1 LLGLISVVLAAVLA
15 LVACRA
21 TGETDTN
28 PVGAMGKIAQLL
40 FAVLA
45 PGNVRTNLLT
55 ASIAAN
61 AASSSADLLTD
72 LKAGYL
78 LGANPRKQFLAQ
90 FIGVFFGTVAIVP
103 AWYLM
108 APTAE
113 VLESYNPPA
122 TNMWKAVAE
131 LLTKGID
138 QLPRTAVWGIAIGG
152 LLGMALPIVDRL
164 LPKSV
169 RPYLPSA
176 MGLGLG
182 WVVPFANSFAF
193 AIGAIIAWVWEKLHK
208 KTAEAFVVP
217 IASGMVAGESM
228 MAAILAM
235 YSTVASMWAPPPPK

>member
-1 LLGLISVVLAAVLA
+1 
-15 LVACRA
+15 
-21 TGETDTN
+21 
-28 PVGAMGKIAQLL
+28 MGKIAQLV

-45 PGNVRTNLLT
+45 PHNVRTNLLT

-61 AASSSADLLTD
+61 SASSSADLLTD

-90 FIGVFFGTVAIVP
+90 FIGVFFGTVSIVP
-103 AWYLM
+103 AWYLL
-108 APTAE
+108 APDAAT
-113 VLESYNPPA
+113 LESYNPPA

-138 QLPRTAVWGIAIGG
+138 QLPVSARWGIAIGG
-152 LLGMALPIVDRL
+152 LLGIALPVLDRVV
-164 LPKSV
+164 PKSV

-193 AIGAIIAWVWEKLHK
+193 AIGAIIAWAWDKLHH

-228 MAAILAM
+228 MAALLAM
-235 YSTVASMWAPPPPK
+235 FNTVSTMLLPGATKHK